1 LKHPWRKS
9 NLSCHGVVE
18 SYSKFPPSY
27 KERSQALFE
36 KYYPLEVS
44 IDLSFEEKF
53 KMCEEW
59 WGQVCSSLL
68 VNAPQSSCRVAACDP
83 PPPPLPHRRTH
94 FLLIPTLALSLC
106 TLHFHS
112 RGEKIAADGPHY
124 CIFESPQAHEL
135 LLEYKVNKGDI
146 EHMVNEAELTLRDG
160 VDAFFK
166 LLEQHHVPCLVFSA
180 GIADVIEEVCY
191 LVY

>member
-1 LKHPWRKS
+1 
-9 NLSCHGVVE
+9 
-18 SYSKFPPSY
+18 
-27 KERSQALFE
+27 LFE

-59 WGQVCSSLL
+59 WGQVCSSLV
-68 VNAPQSSCRVAACDP
+68 VNALQSSRRAAVRFLKRTCR
-83 PPPPLPHRRTH
+83 RRSA
-94 FLLIPTLALSLC
+94 LLCIP
-106 TLHFHS
+106 FNP
-112 RGEKIAADGPHY
+112 I
-124 CIFESPQAHEL
+124 QAHEL
-135 LLEYKVNKGDI
+135 LLEYKVNKSDI

-180 GIADVIEEVCY
+180 GIADVIEEVLY
-191 LVY
+191 LVYYVLSSTTARPAQICLQ